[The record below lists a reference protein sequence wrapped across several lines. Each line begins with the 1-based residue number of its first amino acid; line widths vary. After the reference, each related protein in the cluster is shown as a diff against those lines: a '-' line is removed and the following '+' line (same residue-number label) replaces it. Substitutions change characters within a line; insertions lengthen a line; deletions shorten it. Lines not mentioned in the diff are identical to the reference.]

1 VTEVTL
7 APRNATILI
16 TGRCNLACAHCGV
29 RPPGNDLPVA
39 TWEGILDRLV
49 DAKVLELVVS
59 GGEPLARRDFG
70 DFVTRITERPF
81 RFSLNTNAT
90 LLTSATAILLKR
102 AGSRLTSIM
111 AGLDGPDAETHDALR
126 GRGAFQKAVEGIRL
140 AVEADL
146 PVLINCTVTRL
157 NHDRVIRTAD
167 FALNGL
173 GVGAAKFTPVLA
185 AQCAVPDG
193 FHGELAD
200 LVKAGLDLVELGD
213 PRVYGPLQDIA
224 RMAVDT
230 LHGAAGQTGG
240 RAFSCGGCS
249 GKITVAADGS
259 VIPCDYLDGFVLGM
273 LPGQTL
279 NEVMASKQTAEFLSI
294 LAARRA
300 ENPDCRLCEYID
312 VCPGGCP
319 VSPLLRGEPTGRDE
333 ISCVRN
339 LAEALRSLRFTTST

>member
-1 VTEVTL
+1 MTEVTL
-7 APRNATILI
+7 APRNATLLI

-29 RPPGNDLPVA
+29 RSPGDDLPLA
-39 TWEGILDRLV
+39 TWEKILDRLQE
-49 DAKVLELVVS
+49 AKVLELVLS

-70 DFVTRITERPF
+70 DFVQMITERPF

-90 LLTSATAILLKR
+90 LLTSGTASLLRK
-102 AGSRLTSIM
+102 AGPRLTSIM
-111 AGLDGPDAETHDALR
+111 AGLDGPDAGTHDALR
-126 GRGAFQKAVEGIRL
+126 GLHAFQRAVEGVRL
-140 AVEADL
+140 AVGAGL
-146 PVLINCTVTRL
+146 PVIINCTVTRL
-157 NHDRVIRTAD
+157 NHDRVIETAD
-167 FALNGL
+167 FALNDL

-200 LVKAGLDLVELGD
+200 LVKAGLDLMELGD

-224 RMAVDT
+224 RMATDT
-230 LHGAAGQTGG
+230 LHGKAPQTGG
-240 RAFSCGGCS
+240 RAFSCGGCT
-249 GKITVAADGS
+249 GKVTVAADGS
-259 VIPCDYLDGFVLGM
+259 VIPCDYLDGFVLGR
-273 LPGQTL
+273 LPDQHL
-279 NEVMASKQTAEFLSI
+279 NVIMASEKTAEFLSI
-294 LAARRA
+294 LSARRA
-300 ENPDCRLCEYID
+300 ENPVCRLCEYID